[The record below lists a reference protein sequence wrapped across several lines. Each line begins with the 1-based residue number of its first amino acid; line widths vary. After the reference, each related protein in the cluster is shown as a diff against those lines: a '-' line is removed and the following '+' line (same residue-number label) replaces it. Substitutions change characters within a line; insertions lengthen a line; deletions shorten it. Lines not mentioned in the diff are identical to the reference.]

1 MKRTQIYLTLE
12 QWQALQAQSQK
23 EHKTMAELIRHAIDK
38 VYRQK
43 KKDTFKQTLLNMA
56 GIWSK
61 RTDIGS
67 TDEYLRKLRAGDR
80 LKRFGLDK

>member
-1 MKRTQIYLTLE
+1 MKRTQIYLTFE
-12 QWQALQAQSQK
+12 QWQALQNQSQK
-23 EHKTMAELIRHAIDK
+23 ERKTMAELIRFAIDK

-43 KKDTFKQTLLNMA
+43 KKDNFKQALSSVA
-56 GIWSK
+56 GIWSD
-61 RTDIGS
+61 RTDIET